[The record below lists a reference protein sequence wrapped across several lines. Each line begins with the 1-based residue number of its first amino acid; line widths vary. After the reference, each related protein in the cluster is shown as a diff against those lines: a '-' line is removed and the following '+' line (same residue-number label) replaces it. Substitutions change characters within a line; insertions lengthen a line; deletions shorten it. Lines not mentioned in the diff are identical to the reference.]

1 MRSAA
6 TTELGVLDLLE
17 QNDTLDAFKLLGHAL
32 PRASLQEGIE
42 VPRRLAE

>member
-1 MRSAA
+1 MRSADA
-6 TTELGVLDLLE
+6 TVLGVLGLLE

-32 PRASLQEGIE
+32 PRASLEEGSE